1 MSISQAETCR
11 KLPNGL
17 IQETG
22 EKLVNQHRG
31 RAGSNV
37 NGAGMLQQ
45 DLAGVATTPSSSSIP
60 ETKHSENSTP
70 DKTRDCISLQRII
83 SSSAGLQSQKVDH
96 SATAG
101 FIDSRGHSFPYNS
114 TSAVNVHASLQ
125 NEVHAS
131 QAQSATDGLQSQN
144 TVYSATNGFF
154 PSNVNH
160 SKNMAYLQDFQPQ
173 SVSFSSPQ
181 NTSYDYQPQNAYF
194 NFQAQNES
202 YDYYQPQS
210 AANSNQLQ
218 DEVFECLPQAAA
230 YGYQPQNA
238 AYSDLPT
245 SKGHFSETAYL
256 NDLNAALAAIGNK
269 SLETINFDP
278 VNAYINWD
286 NLEINS
292 QDNDLSC

>member
-11 KLPNGL
+11 KLSNGL
-17 IQETG
+17 TQETG
-22 EKLVNQHRG
+22 EKLVNQHKE
-31 RAGSNV
+31 RADSDV
-37 NGAGMLQQ
+37 EGAGMSKQ
-45 DLAGVATTPSSSSIP
+45 DLAGVATTPSSNSIP
-60 ETKHSENSTP
+60 ETKHPKNSTP
-70 DKTRDCISLQRII
+70 DKMRECIGLQRII
-83 SSSAGLQSQKVDH
+83 SSSASSQSQKVDH

-101 FIDSRGHSFPYNS
+101 FIDSQGHSFPYNS
-114 TSAVNVHASLQ
+114 TSAVNVHALLP

-131 QAQSATDGLQSQN
+131 QAQSATDPS

-154 PSNVNH
+154 PSNVNY
-160 SKNMAYLQDFQPQ
+160 SKNMAYLKDFQPQ
-173 SVSFSSPQ
+173 SVSFSSSQ
-181 NTSYDYQPQNAYF
+181 NASYDYQPQSASF
-194 NFQAQNES
+194 NFQAQNAC

-230 YGYQPQNA
+230 YGYQPQNT
-238 AYSDLPT
+238 AYSAPNNLPT

-278 VNAYINWD
+278 VNALIDWD
-286 NLEINS
+286 NLEINT
-292 QDNDLSC
+292 QDK